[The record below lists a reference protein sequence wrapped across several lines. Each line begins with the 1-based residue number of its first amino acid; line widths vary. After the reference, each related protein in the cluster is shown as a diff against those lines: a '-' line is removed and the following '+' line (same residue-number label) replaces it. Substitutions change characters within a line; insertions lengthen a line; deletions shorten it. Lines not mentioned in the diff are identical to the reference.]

1 MKFGVVIHKPTMN
14 LGDDIQ
20 TYAAAKLLPHVDYQI
35 DREYISDFKSENDE
49 PVAVIMNAWWMWKK
63 WNWPPA
69 DCIIPKL
76 LSMHI
81 NNYGVARKSSP
92 IYAEWAQGCG
102 GEFFKK
108 YGPVGCRDMASLDFF
123 KEQGIDCYF
132 SGCLTLTIPK
142 QEKTEDAGTYVCLVD
157 LNDKIRAKAMEYLKD
172 TGLEIRVISHNCDYR
187 KSNATF
193 EERMAKAEE
202 ILTLYQNAKFV
213 ITRRLH
219 VTLPCLALETPVLS
233 IVDLKDAEGNGTRW
247 GCYMDTVRCID
258 NEDFLS
264 GNFEY
269 DFNNPPENKKGY
281 LALREKLIQDVQDF
295 VAEYENCD
303 LPLEQVRKTTYTPLE
318 RLEWQNNMKTE
329 VLEKWLKKSRKLLDD
344 KKLFEKKY
352 KDTLKN
358 LRKYKKYVG
367 ELLVKLSFLM
377 WRIHRNQSSNCSEM
391 LSKIKFGRKL
401 KKCFDYK
408 KQMVYLKDSNA
419 ICFCYDSVVV
429 L

>member
-49 PVAVIMNAWWMWKK
+49 PVAVIVNAWWMWKK

-358 LRKYKKYVG
+358 LRKYKKYVD
-367 ELLVKLSFLM
+367 ELQSQGIISEIKLPDVEDTPK
-377 WRIHRNQSSNCSEM
+377 SEQQ
-391 LSKIKFGRKL
+391 LQRDAFKNKIWKKIKKMF
-401 KKCFDYK
+401 
-408 KQMVYLKDSNA
+408 
-419 ICFCYDSVVV
+419 
-429 L
+429 